1 MTENQDRKKEQ
12 IAVQVLKSAGIFNST
27 FIAKWGNDYKLGQ
40 DVKYFREL
48 SLPLENNIAKLFFFI
63 EKKVVSGDLWNIFS
77 DFLSNRK
84 QNILNNGQIPS

>member
-12 IAVQVLKSAGIFNST
+12 IAVQVLRIFNST
-27 FIAKWGNDYKLGQ
+27 LITKWGNDYKLGQ

-48 SLPLENNIAKLFFFI
+48 SLSLENNIAKLFFFFI
-63 EKKVVSGDLWNIFS
+63 EKKVVSGDFWNIFS

-84 QNILNNGQIPS
+84 QNILNNGQISS

>member
-27 FIAKWGNDYKLGQ
+27 FITKWGNDYKLGQ

-48 SLPLENNIAKLFFFI
+48 SLPLENNIAKVFFFI

-84 QNILNNGQIPS
+84 QNILNNGQISS